1 MFYSNRH
8 AASPHTIIS
17 HHATAVMH
25 AMLSTMGDAPRTTQK
40 ARCWQ
45 RMPKALPPPPGARK
59 PTVQLTLCNYNVRRQ
74 TPVTLF
80 RHMSQVPSAKHNLSA
95 HSVCHWHSCCTT
107 RKTVPYRA
115 TASNPKQV
123 LTAIGLPGNRPT
135 SAVSRQRTRCATG
148 TAGAQ
153 HETVPYR
160 ATASELTSPDCCYAS
175 ATLGEPVAAG
185 KLNCPASRNT
195 PNPVLAT
202 PLPGACQPTVH
213 LHLCSSHHDRR

>member
-1 MFYSNRH
+1 MVAAHCYHKRRLKRPADWTTPANTTPGQDDLVQLGATGTPPIQTPGPHTGRQRLCMFYSNRH

-95 HSVCHWHSCCTT
+95 HSVCHWHSWSTT
-107 RKTVPYRA
+107 RKPFHTG
-115 TASNPKQV
+115 Q
-123 LTAIGLPGNRPT
+123 RP
-135 SAVSRQRTRCATG
+135 Q
-148 TAGAQ
+148 
-153 HETVPYR
+153 
-160 ATASELTSPDCCYAS
+160 
-175 ATLGEPVAAG
+175 
-185 KLNCPASRNT
+185 T
-195 PNPVLAT
+195 PNR
-202 PLPGACQPTVH
+202 C
-213 LHLCSSHHDRR
+213 